1 MKRRSARKED
11 NRVSAVETASTSTST
26 ETNSNEVRMATEEEE
41 DDSPPAKKLL
51 KDLLVHEVDK
61 ALRSLQEETPKLCQS
76 NLRAASL
83 IPEFDPENEDC
94 TITTWLK
101 KIEQLGEIHGWDD
114 KTKSFHLQD
123 KLRGQAR
130 RWYNRLES
138 YDYTW
143 DDWKVMLIRAF
154 PKHRDYG
161 NMLEN
166 MLNRRKLP
174 SETMTKYYQE
184 KIAMCFRCNLSDAAT
199 LSCIIRGLPVQL
211 QSNARA
217 YQCTRPDQ
225 LYEGFLSALDDYR
238 YPTFESRAFNK
249 QPLERKPSAAN
260 TESDP
265 CPRCKKTGHLVR
277 YCPLPDLR
285 SCFKCGAQGHIAPR
299 CPVTKDAPI
308 NSSNTV
314 KNIQLVQNYSDIY
327 MKSVKVDG
335 TYVKAYLDT
344 GSQVNVMSTEVA
356 RLLSLPIKPT
366 QIILKGFS
374 GGMLTTRGE
383 VTFKLEVDK
392 LNIPCQAYLTDIN
405 MNNIHLLIGQP
416 IINHEG
422 VTLLVHNN
430 TAVLQQD
437 CDFLSQIEVTEE
449 RQKFNVV
456 THSKETLPPGSSIIM
471 VDIEGNNQ
479 DADVITPARHFEMD
493 GTSYS
498 IPATIL
504 RGCQGHLKVF
514 NSGTKDILWEPGVV
528 LVRAEICKHTPLR
541 HQDGRM

>member
-1 MKRRSARKED
+1 MLLPSLALFEGSPYSYNQMRGLISVHDLTSYMKVSCLPLMTTDIRRSSPVHSISSHWKE
-11 NRVSAVETASTSTST
+11 NRQQ
-26 ETNSNEVRMATEEEE
+26 
-41 DDSPPAKKLL
+41 PIL
-51 KDLLVHEVDK
+51 K
-61 ALRSLQEETPKLCQS
+61 A
-76 NLRAASL
+76 
-83 IPEFDPENEDC
+83 
-94 TITTWLK
+94 
-101 KIEQLGEIHGWDD
+101 
-114 KTKSFHLQD
+114 
-123 KLRGQAR
+123 
-130 RWYNRLES
+130 
-138 YDYTW
+138 
-143 DDWKVMLIRAF
+143 IRA
-154 PKHRDYG
+154 HG
-161 NMLEN
+161 V
-166 MLNRRKLP
+166 RRP
-174 SETMTKYYQE
+174 
-184 KIAMCFRCNLSDAAT
+184 
-199 LSCIIRGLPVQL
+199 
-211 QSNARA
+211 
-217 YQCTRPDQ
+217 
-225 LYEGFLSALDDYR
+225 
-238 YPTFESRAFNK
+238 
-249 QPLERKPSAAN
+249 
-260 TESDP
+260 
-265 CPRCKKTGHLVR
+265 GHLVR

-479 DADVITPARHFEMD
+479 DADVITPVRHFEMD
-493 GTSYS
+493 GISYS

-541 HQDGRM
+541 HQVSHNDVTTSLAHNSVLCISPSHSHSHSHNHDTSIGGVNLNDIDVGALSEQELDCLINLLIKHKTCFACNTNELGCTDLVQMKISL